1 VHGHLTTPAV
11 GITRRRPYVEANG
24 TLVRI
29 RLSSLRKYSPP
40 DSNVVVSLSLS
51 RLYRCHRLIIESL
64 RCGCV
69 YGFVC
74 ERSIEE
80 GGEARSLSTYLRLGS
95 HLDHEWDARR
105 PGVTEVAYARSSA
118 PAAPAPWTTYAKPAP
133 GPAVSSSLVQA
144 HIISASRIL
153 PFLQGT
159 HATAPYTTLKQL
171 RYRAGYTD
179 RA

>member
-1 VHGHLTTPAV
+1 LYVSDSAHYANTVHQIAMWW
-11 GITRRRPYVEANG
+11 
-24 TLVRI
+24 
-29 RLSSLRKYSPP
+29 
-40 DSNVVVSLSLS
+40 SLSLS
-51 RLYRCHRLIIESL
+51 LSCLYRCHRLIIESL

-74 ERSIEE
+74 DRSIEE